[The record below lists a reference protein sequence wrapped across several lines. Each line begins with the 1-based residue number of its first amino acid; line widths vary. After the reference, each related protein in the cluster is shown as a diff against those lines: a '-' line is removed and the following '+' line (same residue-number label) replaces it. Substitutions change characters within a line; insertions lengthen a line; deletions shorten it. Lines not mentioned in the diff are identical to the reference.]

1 MADSSLN
8 CMGAC
13 AVAQAA
19 ESSRTSFPG
28 CISQQQQPAQQP
40 GSLASAQMVEC
51 TPRPRMTNRQPKSSG
66 DKPEMQAVGD
76 EGAEGKHEVP
86 GRCGA

>member
-19 ESSRTSFPG
+19 ESSRTSFPDR
-28 CISQQQQPAQQP
+28 IPQQQQPAQQP
-40 GSLASAQMVEC
+40 GGLPSAQMVKC
-51 TPRPRMTNRQPKSSG
+51 TLRPRLTNRQPKRRG
-66 DKPEMQAVGD
+66 DKPEI
-76 EGAEGKHEVP
+76 
-86 GRCGA
+86 